1 MKIMLIHPP
10 VREDDTPNTVPIG
23 LGWIT
28 AVLEN
33 EGHQVDILDINAW
46 RYPKEKVLEILRA
59 KGKEYGI
66 FGISGMVTV
75 YNYAKW
81 LQNSIKQMHPG
92 KLVVEGGAGPTSI
105 PQIYLKNGADV
116 VAVGEGEL
124 TMLDLAETV
133 QNRGDLGNV
142 EGIVWKNDG
151 AIITNAPREAIQN
164 LDELPI
170 PSWEKFPINEIY
182 LGNNILRKYNFQRSL
197 NMLASRGCPFR
208 CNFCHDGFGERTRW
222 FTSDYM
228 IDHIKFLIEKY
239 KIQYLRFDD
248 ETFVGNRKRTIEFC
262 QRMIDENLGIEW
274 GCTGRVNVMNEELLN
289 LMKEAG
295 CIDINYGIES
305 GSQAMLNSMQKDATV
320 QQADKSLALTRKVG
334 ITPVI
339 SLMVGAPGEN
349 KDTIQEQV
357 EFCKRNNFRVDHMF
371 ICTPTPRTGLY
382 TMLMQQGR
390 IKDEEK
396 FVEEMSTR
404 GDFWANILINM
415 SNLSDEDLIKYRN
428 AAEVQ
433 IHRNWIKHNMGK
445 MPDFMLERLRVLGPK
460 KFAKLVWY
468 ATKKMFVTTM
478 E

>member
-1 MKIMLIHPP
+1 MKVMLIHPP
-10 VREDDTPNTVPIG
+10 VREDDTPNSVPIG

-33 EGHQVDILDINAW
+33 EGHKVDILDINAW
-46 RYPKEKVLEILRA
+46 RYKKDQVVDILRQ
-59 KGKEYGI
+59 KGKEYDI
-66 FGISGMVTV
+66 FGISGMITV
-75 YNYAKW
+75 YNYTKW
-81 LQNSIKQMHPG
+81 LQNTIKQMYPD
-92 KLVVEGGAGPTSI
+92 KLVVDGGAGPTSI

-116 VAVGEGEL
+116 VAIGEGEL

-133 QNRGDLGNV
+133 QNKGDLGNV

-151 AIITNAPREAIQN
+151 AMITNAPREAIQN

-170 PSWEKFPINEIY
+170 PGWEKFPIEEIY
-182 LGNNILRKYNFQRSL
+182 LGNNILRKYNYQRSL

-222 FTSDYM
+222 FTADYM
-228 IDHIKFLIEKY
+228 IDHIKYLIDRY

-262 QRMIDENLGIEW
+262 QRMIDENLGIQW

-289 LMKEAG
+289 MMKEAG

-305 GSQAMLNSMQKDATV
+305 GSQKMLNSMQKDATAE
-320 QQADKSLALTRKVG
+320 QADKSLMLTRKVG
-334 ITPVI
+334 ITPII

-349 KDTIQEQV
+349 RDTIQEQV

-396 FVEEMSTR
+396 FVDEMSTR
-404 GDFWANILINM
+404 GDFWANILVNM
-415 SNLSDEDLIKYRN
+415 SDLSDEDLIKYRN
-428 AAEVQ
+428 DAEVQ
-433 IHRNWIKHNMGK
+433 IHRNWIMQNMDK
-445 MPDFMLERLRVLGPK
+445 MPALMLDRLRVLGPK
-460 KFAKLVWY
+460 KFANLVWY